1 MFYDHQS
8 IEKKWQKFWEENQ
21 TYKTE
26 NKSDKPKFYVLD
38 MFPYPSGAGLHVG
51 HPLGY
56 IASDIYARFK
66 RHQGFNVLHPIGYDS
81 FGLPAEQYAIQTG
94 QHPAITT
101 EQNITRYEEQLR
113 RIGFSF
119 DWSREV
125 RTSDAEYYKWTQW
138 IFIELFHSWYNK
150 TTDKAEPISSLIH
163 HFEKFGTENINAVQN
178 DELNFTADEWN
189 SADEIE
195 KQDILLSFNETKLN
209 ISGEEILRNNMD
221 KVDEAYH
228 RLIDRNEILKQKYG
242 ASLFG
247 LGKELEK
254 EWFVDKIKDGI
265 CFGLSKA
272 LEKFFTRYSN
282 PTDEQINQYLTN
294 EGLTDSILY
303 QMFHLLFTNV
313 PLSGIADKFPK
324 TLLREINSYM
334 VLYPNSSNPNF
345 LSKRENIANIR
356 SKVLDFSD
364 KLDEQN
370 LESFNV
376 IFYPQINPSLKNSE
390 GKNYSSHIIHVQRDR
405 VKGFRFFDQFIE
417 KSFQIRYRLTFI
429 GFNIQHE
436 SF

>member
-1 MFYDHQS
+1 MLQNKLRISNAIDGAVFS
-8 IEKKWQKFWEENQ
+8 SSGKMSLAEKFFSGGKSYRVITGNFIKENQ
-21 TYKTE
+21 RFTQNYSFLFNLFRFFAWATIIPGLCFYFLRNHERSKKNYYVLPDSSSLNDPKYSTVKDMLSVARKKGLFNKVKNPKMTE
-26 NKSDKPKFYVLD
+26 NYLRV
-38 MFPYPSGAGLHVG
+38 
-51 HPLGY
+51 
-56 IASDIYARFK
+56 
-66 RHQGFNVLHPIGYDS
+66 
-81 FGLPAEQYAIQTG
+81 
-94 QHPAITT
+94 
-101 EQNITRYEEQLR
+101 RYR
-113 RIGFSF
+113 
-119 DWSREV
+119 
-125 RTSDAEYYKWTQW
+125 K
-138 IFIELFHSWYNK
+138 
-150 TTDKAEPISSLIH
+150 
-163 HFEKFGTENINAVQN
+163 
-178 DELNFTADEWN
+178 
-189 SADEIE
+189 E

-405 VKGFRFFDQFIE
+405 VKGFRFFDQFIGIT
-417 KSFQIRYRLTFI
+417 KWLSNDDFADCLKMFMLTEHYHLCTL
-429 GFNIQHE
+429 NR
-436 SF
+436 